1 MRQPKPRRRPLN
13 KALVEQLYQAD
24 YSAEQIRLA
33 GGTAAAGGV
42 LLGLAG
48 IGSGAQ
54 AATFTVTNLND
65 SGAGSLRQAIL
76 DAEASSDAD
85 TIVFQS
91 GLSGTIQLT
100 TGNLEIFY
108 SVDIQGPGADII
120 TVSGGGVPDRSSRG
134 EGVYSGG
141 VFQIGPDVS
150 LYQGGERSN
159 RGALPAVA
167 ISGLTITN
175 GFAGFGGNIS
185 NTSAELTIED
195 CVVSNGTAYYD
206 GGGIFNSAITHV
218 IDSTVSGNEAAYGD
232 GGGVF
237 SGDYYDARLTT
248 AGTTISDG
256 YAYYEGGGISSD
268 SGSLAIATTIVSG
281 NTGSTGGGGV
291 YAHIDADGAID
302 ISDSE
307 FSGNDTNYG
316 DAGGG
321 GIEIEHTG
329 TSIRASTVSGNSAVG
344 SGGGIRFHNHYY
356 ASDFENLTVSGNS
369 AAAVG
374 GGIALDAQN
383 DDTVLNFVTITGN
396 TASAGGGLNAY
407 YANATGEPTIANSVI
422 AGNNGGSDFEGNLD
436 NTTLSFSAIGT
447 ENAVFNDG
455 GGNLFNVDPML
466 GALADNG
473 GATQTHLPLP
483 GSPLIDA
490 ADPAFAP
497 PPATDQRG
505 QPRVSGGRADMG
517 AVEATAAL
525 AAGPQVP
532 VPATSNPALALLAAA
547 MAAIGLVG
555 LSRRLRGGSALAALL
570 ATGLLMGADPAL
582 AARPDHDEVKVGT
595 VQSARAA
602 QPDNRMV
609 EVRLADGS
617 TYVARRGHLR
627 VIDHR
632 SGDAAPIQSLSD
644 LASNQAVMVRV
655 QRSERGR
662 ISSLKVVLFDS
673 VQAAEAHRLAKKKH
687 HAH

>member
-1 MRQPKPRRRPLN
+1 MRQPKPRRRSLN
-13 KALVEQLYQAD
+13 KALVDHLYQTD
-24 YSAEQIRLA
+24 CSSDQIRLA
-33 GGTAAAGGV
+33 GGTAAAGGA
-42 LLGLAG
+42 LLGLASFG
-48 IGSGAQ
+48 TGAQ
-54 AATFTVTNLND
+54 AATFTVTNLDD

-76 DAEASSDAD
+76 DAEANGDAD

-108 SVDIQGPGADII
+108 SVDIQGPGADLI

-134 EGVYSGG
+134 KGAYSGG

-150 LYQGGERSN
+150 LYQGGERGN
-159 RGALPAVA
+159 RGGLPAVT
-167 ISGLTITN
+167 ISGLTIAN
-175 GFAGFGGNIS
+175 GSADFGGNIS
-185 NTSAELTIED
+185 NTSAELTIEN

-218 IDSTVSGNEAAYGD
+218 IDSSVTGNDAAYGD

-237 SGDYYDARLTT
+237 SGDDYYARLTT
-248 AGTTISDG
+248 SGTTISDG
-256 YAYYEGGGISSD
+256 YAYYEGGGIASD
-268 SGSLAIATTIVSG
+268 SGSLAIATTVVSG

-291 YAHIDADGAID
+291 YAHIDADGAVD

-307 FSGNDTNYG
+307 FTGNDTNFG

-321 GIEIEHTG
+321 GAEIVHTG

-344 SGGGIRFHNHYY
+344 SGGGILFHNHYY

-369 AAAVG
+369 AAAAG

-383 DDTVLNFVTITGN
+383 DGTELNFVTLTGN

-407 YANATGEPTIANSVI
+407 YANAIGAPTIANSVI
-422 AGNNGGSDFEGNLD
+422 AGNSGGNDFEGNLD
-436 NTTLSFSAIGT
+436 NTSLSFSAIGT

-473 GATQTHLPLP
+473 GTTQTHLPLA

-497 PPATDQRG
+497 PPTTDQRG

-517 AVEATAAL
+517 AVEATAAQ
-525 AAGPQVP
+525 AGPQVP

-547 MAAIGLVG
+547 MAAVGLVG
-555 LSRRLRGGSALAALL
+555 LSRRLRGGAALAALV
-570 ATGLLMGADPAL
+570 ATGLFMGADPAL

-595 VQSARAA
+595 LQSARAA
-602 QPDNRMV
+602 QPGNRMV

-627 VIDHR
+627 VIDRR
-632 SGDAAPIQSLSD
+632 SGESTPIQSLSD
-644 LASNQAVMVRV
+644 LTANQAVMVRA

-673 VQAAEAHRLAKKKH
+673 VQAAEAHRLAKKKR